1 MKNIYYII
9 FTLLF
14 VIFSCCNSDNS
25 KYQNKAKIVTDLSG
39 KTIIIPENFVAQI
52 GEISI
57 PYDFS
62 NADYKIVTYIDTTG
76 CTPCRMKISSWN
88 ELINEFKS
96 IPDVD
101 LNFLMI
107 INSDR
112 KNAAEYAINA
122 SRFNHPI
129 WFDYE
134 NSFFDINSLPDD
146 DDFHTFLIDADDK
159 IVAVGDPVKN
169 PKIKALYKN
178 IISGDYEDKSL
189 KLCAKP
195 TYAAGVVAPG
205 EIVKHHYILR
215 NSDTT
220 LLTIQAIIPS
230 CDCTD
235 GRACSDSLKIKG
247 KIGIDITYR
256 ADTIIGPFFQYVDI
270 FFNEID
276 EPQRL
281 IIYGNIFFN
290 N

>member
-1 MKNIYYII
+1 MN
-9 FTLLF
+9 
-14 VIFSCCNSDNS
+14 
-25 KYQNKAKIVTDLSG
+25 G
-39 KTIIIPENFVAQI
+39 RTIIMPDNFAAQI
-52 GEISI
+52 GDVSI
-57 PYDFS
+57 PYDFG

-88 ELINEFKS
+88 EIINEIKS
-96 IPDVD
+96 IPDID
-101 LNFLMI
+101 FNFLMI

-122 SRFNHPI
+122 SLFNHPI
-129 WFDYE
+129 WFDYD
-134 NSFFDINSLPDD
+134 NSFFDTNSLPED
-146 DDFHTFLIDADDK
+146 DDFHTFLLDSDDK
-159 IVAVGDPVKN
+159 VIAVGDPVMN
-169 PKIKALYKN
+169 PKIKALYMD
-178 IISGDYEDKSL
+178 IIAGNYEDNNL

-195 TYAAGVVAPG
+195 AYAAGVVSPG

-230 CDCTD
+230 CDCTV
-235 GRACSDSLKIKG
+235 GNARGDSLKIKG
-247 KIGIDITYR
+247 KIGVDITYH
-256 ADTIIGPFFQYVDI
+256 ADTVAGPFYQYIDV

-281 IIYGNIFFN
+281 IIYGNIISN